1 MLNIRQLR
9 AFVAVML
16 AGSVTGAAT
25 RLRISQPA
33 ISALVAG
40 LERDLGFDLFVRDRN
55 RLQPTSEATSFY
67 RSVSAVLERL
77 DGLERLAVDIRQA
90 DEGTLRIA
98 ALPMLALEFLP
109 KVAAAFL
116 AQHSNVRVILQAH
129 SSPTVASLVATQQF
143 DLGFSESAYDEG
155 WINARRLRVRCVCVL
170 PEGHALAAREVL
182 TPADL
187 DGLPI
192 VTAPVDHLR
201 TQQLA
206 DLFRECGARLNVWIE
221 TPLFASM
228 CSFVAKGAGYALV
241 DPITADGVHG
251 SGLVVKPFE
260 PAFYNDFAVLY
271 PASKPVSRVADAFM
285 QAVMAAL
292 ENYVSGDAA

>member
-9 AFVAVML
+9 AFAAVML

-33 ISALVAG
+33 ISALIAG
-40 LERDLGFDLFVRDRN
+40 LERDLGFNLFVRDRN
-55 RLQPTSEATSFY
+55 RLQATSEATSFY

-77 DGLERLAVDIRQA
+77 DGLERLATDIRQA

-109 KVAAAFL
+109 KVAAGFL
-116 AQHSNVRVILQAH
+116 ARHPNVRMVLQAH
-129 SSPTVASLVATQQF
+129 SSPTVASLMAMQQF

-155 WINARRLRVRCVCVL
+155 WINAKRLRVRCVCVL
-170 PEGHALAAREVL
+170 PIGHPLAAKAVL

-187 DGLPI
+187 DDLPI
-192 VTAPVDHLR
+192 VTAPADHLR
-201 TQQLA
+201 TQHLA
-206 DLFRECGARLNVWIE
+206 EVFQACGARLNVRVE

-228 CSFVAKGAGYALV
+228 CAFVSQGAGYALV
-241 DPITADGVHG
+241 DAITASGVHG
-251 SGLVVKPFE
+251 GGLVTRPFE
-260 PAFYNDFAVLY
+260 PPFYNDFALLY
-271 PASKPVSRVADAFM
+271 PASKPVSRIADAFM
-285 QAVMAAL
+285 QEVLAELARFA
-292 ENYVSGDAA
+292 G

>member
-9 AFVAVML
+9 AFAAVML

-33 ISALVAG
+33 ISALIAG
-40 LERDLGFDLFVRDRN
+40 LERDLGFNLFVRDRN
-55 RLQPTSEATSFY
+55 RLQATSEATSFY
-67 RSVSAVLERL
+67 RSVASVLENL
-77 DGLERLAVDIRQA
+77 DGLERLATDIRHA

-109 KVAAAFL
+109 RVAAGFL
-116 AQHSNVRVILQAH
+116 ARHPNVRMILQAH
-129 SSPTVASLVATQQF
+129 SSPTVASLMAMQQF

-155 WINARRLRVRCVCVL
+155 WINAQRLRVRCVCVL
-170 PEGHALAAREVL
+170 PIGHPLAARTVL

-187 DGLPI
+187 DDLPI
-192 VTAPVDHLR
+192 VTAPADHLR
-201 TQQLA
+201 TQHLA
-206 DLFRECGARLNVWIE
+206 EVFQAAGAHLNVRVE

-228 CSFVAKGAGYALV
+228 CAFVSQGAGYALV
-241 DPITADGVHG
+241 DAITAGGVHG
-251 SGLVVKPFE
+251 GGLITRPFE

-271 PASKPVSRVADAFM
+271 PASKPVSRIADAFM
-285 QAVMAAL
+285 QEVTAELAGFAQ
-292 ENYVSGDAA
+292 